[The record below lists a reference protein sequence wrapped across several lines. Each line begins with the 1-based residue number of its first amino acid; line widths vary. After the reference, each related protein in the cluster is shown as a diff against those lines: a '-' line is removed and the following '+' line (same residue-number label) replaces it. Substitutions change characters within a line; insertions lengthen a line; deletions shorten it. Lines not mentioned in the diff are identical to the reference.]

1 MFRFAFQSMLIG
13 YLLVPLLALFLWWA
27 WRRKKQVLQTFA
39 GSRLA
44 PKLAQMVNRR
54 APLYK
59 ALLLVVAL
67 TLLITALARPQ
78 FGTRLETVRREGLDI
93 IIALDVSESML
104 AEDIAPNRLEKA
116 KHAVSSLIRRLDG
129 DRIGLVAFAGEAFV
143 QCPLTLD
150 YGAAQMFLR
159 SMDTQLLSVPGTNLG
174 KAVELSLKA
183 FQSGEMKHKVLIL
196 ITDGEDHQGQP
207 LEKAEEASDQGVT
220 IFTVGIGSP
229 QGVPIPE
236 FDQRGRRVGFKK
248 NQQGEVVTT
257 ALDEASL
264 ERIAET
270 AQGRYFRA
278 TPGEDELA
286 ELAGEIESMEKRELD
301 SQQFRRYE
309 EQFQL
314 FLGAALLLLLGEF
327 FVPERRKPS
336 RIWKGRFQ

>member
-1 MFRFAFQSMLIG
+1 MFRFAFQTMLIG
-13 YLLVPLLALFLWWA
+13 YLLVPLLALFLWWS
-27 WRRKKQVLQTFA
+27 WRRKKQSLKAFA
-39 GSRLA
+39 GSHLA
-44 PKLAQMVNRR
+44 QRLAQMVHRR
-54 APLYK
+54 APFYK
-59 ALLLVVAL
+59 AVLLVVSLAL
-67 TLLITALARPQ
+67 LVTALARPQ

-93 IIALDVSESML
+93 VIALDVSESML

-116 KHAVSSLIRRLDG
+116 KHAVSTLISQLDG

-159 SMDTQLLSVPGTNLG
+159 SMDTDLLSVPGTNLG
-174 KAVELSLKA
+174 RAMEVALQA
-183 FQSGEMKHKVLIL
+183 FEAGEMQHKVLIL
-196 ITDGEDHQGQP
+196 ITDGEDHEGQP
-207 LEKAEEASDQGVT
+207 LERAQEAASQGVS
-220 IFTVGIGSP
+220 IYTVGIGSP

-236 FDQRGRRVGFKK
+236 FNERGSRVGFKK

-257 ALDEASL
+257 SLDEVTL
-264 ERIAET
+264 ERIAE
-270 AQGRYFRA
+270 AAGGRYFRA

-286 ELAGEIESMEKRELD
+286 QLAGEIAAMEKRELD
-301 SQQFRRYE
+301 AQQFTRYE